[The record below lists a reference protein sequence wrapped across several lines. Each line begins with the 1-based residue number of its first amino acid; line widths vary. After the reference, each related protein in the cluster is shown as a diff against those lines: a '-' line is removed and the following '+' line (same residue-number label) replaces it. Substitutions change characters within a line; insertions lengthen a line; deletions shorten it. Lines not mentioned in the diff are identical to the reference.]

1 MLRTLTIISNQIV
14 LSFSVLIVIWSPK
27 QSKIE
32 ESSLESMEKQMESS
46 ETWRT
51 EALKSFAISKS
62 GMQGGEAKRNL
73 PWSILD
79 DSHFS
84 HFWSTSWSPIYAC
97 YISFRSSGSQK
108 SNASNGAWFRVE
120 MKELQPLQAD
130 HSKLKEE
137 FFMAAKSPFCC
148 ENVVLL
154 PRKFRSHFA
163 QCNGISPEASHICNR
178 HFEIFCFRY
187 LMSKSPNSP
196 CNPPIIGF
204 LSL

>member
-1 MLRTLTIISNQIV
+1 
-14 LSFSVLIVIWSPK
+14 
-27 QSKIE
+27 
-32 ESSLESMEKQMESS
+32 MESS

-51 EALKSFAISKS
+51 KALKSFAIGKS

-73 PWSILD
+73 TWNILD
-79 DSHFS
+79 DSHVRN
-84 HFWSTSWSPIYAC
+84 FWSTLWSSIYTR
-97 YISFRSSGSQK
+97 YMSFRSSGSQQ
-108 SNASNGAWFRVE
+108 SNALNSAQFEVE

-130 HSKLKEE
+130 HSKLKVECCTT
-137 FFMAAKSPFCC
+137 AKSAFGW

-154 PRKFRSHFA
+154 LRKFRSHFA
-163 QCNGISPEASHICNR
+163 QCRNVLLKLLDMFNR

>member
-1 MLRTLTIISNQIV
+1 
-14 LSFSVLIVIWSPK
+14 
-27 QSKIE
+27 
-32 ESSLESMEKQMESS
+32 MESS

-73 PWSILD
+73 TWSILD
-79 DSHFS
+79 DSHVS
-84 HFWSTSWSPIYAC
+84 HFWSTSWSSIYAC
-97 YISFRSSGSQK
+97 YILFRSSGSQQ
-108 SNASNGAWFRVE
+108 SNALNGMWFGVE

-130 HSKLKEE
+130 HSKLKEI
-137 FFMAAKSPFCC
+137 FARLRNQPWAAKMLSFCYEISQPSC
-148 ENVVLL
+148 THSCGVLMKL
-154 PRKFRSHFA
+154 PD
-163 QCNGISPEASHICNR
+163 ICDQ